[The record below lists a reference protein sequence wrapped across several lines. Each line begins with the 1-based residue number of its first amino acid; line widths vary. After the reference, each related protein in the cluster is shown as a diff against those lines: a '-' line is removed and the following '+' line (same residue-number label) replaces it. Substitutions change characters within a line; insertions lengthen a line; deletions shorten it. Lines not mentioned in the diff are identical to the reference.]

1 MGNNEILEMYKHSI
15 IQNVEHDEMKQDQ
28 LEGAMREQY
37 NERAKQLD
45 ENESVLKEEYDKT
58 HLEEITGLTSD
69 GYRHQV
75 IKEYTH
81 DKLADKQTEVDQIN
95 DYWDKSTED
104 TVVEEN
110 QNAMECEQNDY
121 WEANNS
127 SESIVY
133 EYENINDN
141 SNEAS
146 Y

>member
-1 MGNNEILEMYKHSI
+1 MGNNEIAEMYKHSI

-37 NERAKQLD
+37 NERTKQLD
-45 ENESVLKEEYDKT
+45 ENESVLKEEYDNT
-58 HLEEITGLTSD
+58 HSEEITGLTSD

-81 DKLADKQTEVDQIN
+81 DKLADKQTEVDQTN
-95 DYWDKSTED
+95 DYWDNSTED

>member
-95 DYWDKSTED
+95 DYWDNSTED